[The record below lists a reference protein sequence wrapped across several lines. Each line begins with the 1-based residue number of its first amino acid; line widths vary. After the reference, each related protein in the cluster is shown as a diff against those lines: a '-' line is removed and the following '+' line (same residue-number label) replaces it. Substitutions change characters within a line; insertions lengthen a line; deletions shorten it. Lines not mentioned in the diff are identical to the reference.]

1 MSAEEVL
8 KVSERA
14 ALEENQI
21 ISRVSGKVSGGGKK
35 AGLGAAGF
43 ITAMIVVFLFL
54 FGSGN
59 LIPAAISDRLIE
71 ETDVQYADAVQ
82 SKMLVF
88 QQALYM
94 GDVPDNTAERL
105 KAKGVL
111 VGYLRDGEF
120 VEDNKSGV
128 SSVLSFDGEIIPAA
142 EFVVA
147 VNSDARLYNAFNEA
161 TYSRA
166 AYYYDESAQAV
177 FKKLGASRNNY
188 TAESDF
194 DEVMSEALGEGNQI
208 KVNNVVLVEK
218 ENEAGEKYY
227 EYETVGGDA
236 GGTDAAALVEAVRAK
251 NTGATTT
258 EATLNAAEQL
268 NTADAIAKKQRSE
281 TLFLTFME
289 NISKMKAGDGNE
301 SKINEA
307 MNYLYRETETNVV
320 DVQTGEVVTVKGSMV
335 ESPSLYAM
343 LSGERI
349 EVSEVEDYSSD
360 RILKTVQGQVGST
373 AGTSGTVASTG
384 SKVRGA
390 IGRYN
395 ESGVAGASAEGLAA
409 ITPTVSSSLINNSFQ
424 TVGGIS
430 GGEMLVEGAVNV
442 GLELAKASGAT
453 AGDATAVKSYARLTS
468 AVLALDAEADR
479 LNRSPFDITS
489 RNTFLGSIVYNM
501 AISIQTD
508 SGLRQFSSVFRT
520 FGTAVSGLLGRATAD
535 DESER
540 YLANFGDC
548 QTIGSIGAVGSA
560 GCSQIGTFDTSTLND
575 TFNDAGFIAF
585 VEANTILDENG
596 ARKINKDSALADFIK
611 YNNERITPIGVMD
624 GGILDS
630 IMNGSNS
637 VPFLSNILAM
647 IKIFLGAGEGDKRM
661 ASGAAFVNSEAN
673 GDWETY
679 KYAQRYVSLAR
690 ATEALRQYAED
701 KTAYTAVPFFEGKE
715 NPVVAF
721 LEDYYAEKLAGF

>member
-194 DEVMSEALGEGNQI
+194 D
-208 KVNNVVLVEK
+208 
-218 ENEAGEKYY
+218 
-227 EYETVGGDA
+227 
-236 GGTDAAALVEAVRAK
+236 
-251 NTGATTT
+251 
-258 EATLNAAEQL
+258 
-268 NTADAIAKKQRSE
+268 
-281 TLFLTFME
+281 
-289 NISKMKAGDGNE
+289 
-301 SKINEA
+301 
-307 MNYLYRETETNVV
+307 
-320 DVQTGEVVTVKGSMV
+320 
-335 ESPSLYAM
+335 
-343 LSGERI
+343 
-349 EVSEVEDYSSD
+349 
-360 RILKTVQGQVGST
+360 
-373 AGTSGTVASTG
+373 
-384 SKVRGA
+384 
-390 IGRYN
+390 
-395 ESGVAGASAEGLAA
+395 
-409 ITPTVSSSLINNSFQ
+409 
-424 TVGGIS
+424 
-430 GGEMLVEGAVNV
+430 
-442 GLELAKASGAT
+442 
-453 AGDATAVKSYARLTS
+453 
-468 AVLALDAEADR
+468 
-479 LNRSPFDITS
+479 
-489 RNTFLGSIVYNM
+489 
-501 AISIQTD
+501 
-508 SGLRQFSSVFRT
+508 
-520 FGTAVSGLLGRATAD
+520 
-535 DESER
+535 
-540 YLANFGDC
+540 
-548 QTIGSIGAVGSA
+548 
-560 GCSQIGTFDTSTLND
+560 
-575 TFNDAGFIAF
+575 
-585 VEANTILDENG
+585 
-596 ARKINKDSALADFIK
+596 
-611 YNNERITPIGVMD
+611 
-624 GGILDS
+624 
-630 IMNGSNS
+630 
-637 VPFLSNILAM
+637 
-647 IKIFLGAGEGDKRM
+647 
-661 ASGAAFVNSEAN
+661 
-673 GDWETY
+673 
-679 KYAQRYVSLAR
+679 
-690 ATEALRQYAED
+690 
-701 KTAYTAVPFFEGKE
+701 
-715 NPVVAF
+715 
-721 LEDYYAEKLAGF
+721 